1 MKSELSCR
9 SYSVI
14 VKIKVRLTR
23 SKVLRSTLFDSMKKL
38 LYLIAFLLVFT
49 HARAQE
55 NRGTLVPAKIFQRS
69 VMVGGSVSGSYK
81 RINITSNSEPITGHR
96 QQYDMDAKVGYFVL
110 SDFAVGLKGS
120 VYHYKEKMADQIPTQ
135 ATNILAGPFVRYY
148 LNNGVFGEASAAVGI
163 NNRPN
168 ASKTDLMEYRG
179 GVGYAIFINPK
190 IAVEPA
196 LMFSYYQEKRPAE
209 GNRKL
214 TEWGPSVNVG
224 LQVYLFRERKFHL
237 TR

>member
-1 MKSELSCR
+1 MRK
-9 SYSVI
+9 
-14 VKIKVRLTR
+14 
-23 SKVLRSTLFDSMKKL
+23 F
-38 LYLIAFLLVFT
+38 LYLSALLLVFT
-49 HARAQE
+49 QAWAQE

-69 VMVGGSVSGSYK
+69 LMLGGSVSGSYK
-81 RINITSNSEPITGHR
+81 RINITSNSEPISGHR

-120 VYHYKEKMADQIPTQ
+120 VYHYKEKMSGQVPTQ
-135 ATNILAGPFVRYY
+135 STNILAGPFVRYY
-148 LNNGVFGEASAAVGI
+148 LNNGLFGEASAAIGI

-168 ASKTDLMEYRG
+168 VNKTDLAEYRG
-179 GVGYAIFINPK
+179 GVGYIIFINPK
-190 IAVEPA
+190 VAVEPA

-209 GNRKL
+209 ANRKV

-224 LQVYLFRERKFHL
+224 LQVYLFRERKFQL